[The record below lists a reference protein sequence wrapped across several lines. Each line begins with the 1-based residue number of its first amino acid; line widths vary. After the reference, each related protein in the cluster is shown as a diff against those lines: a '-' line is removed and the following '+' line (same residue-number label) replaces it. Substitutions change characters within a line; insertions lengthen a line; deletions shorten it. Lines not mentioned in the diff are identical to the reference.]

1 MAHGFF
7 TVEQWKR
14 PQESEATQWIPILHL
29 DSYQSLTKA
38 MAALE
43 KRREPGLYRVVQM
56 QRCIWA
62 EMEEGKLRLH
72 GSHASSPENLAQI
85 VEIYEREGG
94 CRPVEKA
101 RQERARARA
110 NRGGKSDQA

>member
-1 MAHGFF
+1 MPHGFF
-7 TVEQWKR
+7 TVEQWTAAKEGAR
-14 PQESEATQWIPILHL
+14 SEWIAILRL
-29 DSYQSLTKA
+29 DSYQSLSKA
-38 MAALE
+38 VKALE
-43 KRREPGLYRVVQM
+43 KRGKPGLFRVVQM

-62 EMEEGKLRLH
+62 EMEGGKLRLH

-110 NRGGKSDQA
+110 NRG

>member
-1 MAHGFF
+1 MPHGFF

-14 PQESEATQWIPILHL
+14 PRDGATTRWIPILHL

-43 KRREPGLYRVVQM
+43 KRGEPGLYRVVQM
-56 QRCIWA
+56 QRCVWA
-62 EMEEGKLRLH
+62 EVEGGKLRLH

-85 VEIYEREGG
+85 VEIFEREGG
-94 CRPVEKA
+94 RRPVEKA
-101 RQERARARA
+101 RKERAAAKAKRA
-110 NRGGKSDQA
+110 KK